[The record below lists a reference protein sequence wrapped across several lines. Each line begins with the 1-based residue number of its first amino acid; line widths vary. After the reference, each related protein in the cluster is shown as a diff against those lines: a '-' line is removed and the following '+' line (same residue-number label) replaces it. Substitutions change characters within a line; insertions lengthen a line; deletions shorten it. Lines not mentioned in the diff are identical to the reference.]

1 MNTPASITLTRASDA
16 DADYFAAM
24 EQEPDTREY
33 IIPYTA
39 LDHREKIRDSSL
51 VYLKIE
57 ERGSTVGF
65 IILRLEPDGRSVE
78 FRRIVVS
85 EKGRGIGQAALISM
99 EEFCLTRL
107 GRSRIWLDVFE
118 HNLRGQHVYQKLGYR
133 RLEDQ
138 RAEHEGKTLLFY
150 DKLISTGG
158 A

>member
-1 MNTPASITLTRASDA
+1 ML

-24 EQEPDTREY
+24 EQEPDTREP

-39 LDHREKIRDSSL
+39 LVDHREKIRDSSL

-65 IILRLEPDGRSVE
+65 IILRWKPEGGSDLVVMGLALSLRKGALLQQWRSDPW
-78 FRRIVVS
+78 RNS
-85 EKGRGIGQAALISM
+85 ASA
-99 EEFCLTRL
+99 RL
-107 GRSRIWLDVFE
+107 CRPGRIWLYVFE